1 MRSLRMTDI
10 AEQEFHDDHNSDS
23 AIHDEI
29 YDKSNSHRSSY
40 ILAYSD
46 TFHIPT
52 EACIHG
58 GSGTK

>member
-1 MRSLRMTDI
+1 MMDI
-10 AEQEFHDDHNSDS
+10 AEQEFHDDRNSDS
-23 AIHDEI
+23 AVHDEI
-29 YDKSNSHRSSY
+29 YDTSNSHRNSY
-40 ILAYSD
+40 TRACND